1 MLRGLYTAYTGMRNE
16 QKRLDVISNNIA
28 NAATTGYKTE
38 SVSNQSFDDALTLRI
53 KDQTTPY
60 KANPIG
66 HMNLGVKIGEV
77 YTDYGQGSLLE
88 TENTFDLAIAGKGYF
103 AIGVTNANGETS
115 VKYTRDGSFTMTADG
130 YVVTS
135 NGDSV
140 LDVNGNPVRVNPRA
154 ADISFDLFGNVLA
167 DGVNMGRVAL
177 VDFADYNYIAKYG
190 DNLYDIVDGATM
202 VPATGTIRQGYL
214 EQSNV
219 DAVSEMVDLI
229 TVTRAYEANQKVIQ
243 AMDSMADKAVNDVG
257 RV

>member
-53 KDQTTPY
+53 NDQSSRYSKTV
-60 KANPIG
+60 IG
-66 HMNLGVKIGEV
+66 DMDLGVKIGEV

-88 TENTFDLAIAGKGYF
+88 TGNTFDLALAGKGF
-103 AIGVTNANGETS
+103 FTVGVTNADGQTS
-115 VKYTRDGSFTMTADG
+115 VKYTRDGSFTMTAQG
-130 YVVTS
+130 FVVTS
-135 NGDSV
+135 NGDNL

-154 ADISFDLFGNVLA
+154 TDIVVDLYGNITADN
-167 DGVNMGRVAL
+167 VNMGRVAV
-177 VDFADYNYIAKYG
+177 VDFEDYNYISKYG
-190 DNLYDIVDGATM
+190 DNLYNIVDGANM
-202 VPATGTIRQGYL
+202 IPATGTIKQGYL

-243 AMDSMADKAVNDVG
+243 AMDTMADKAVNDVG

>member
-88 TENTFDLAIAGKGYF
+88 TENKFDLAIAGKGYF

-154 ADISFDLFGNVLA
+154 ADISFDLYGNVLA

>member
-53 KDQTTPY
+53 KDQTTPF
-60 KANPIG
+60 KADRIG
-66 HMNLGVKIGEV
+66 SMNLGVKIGEV
-77 YTDYGQGSLLE
+77 YTDYGQGSILE

-103 AIGVTNANGETS
+103 AIGVTNANGERS
-115 VKYTRDGSFTMTADG
+115 IKYTRDGSFTMTSDG

-135 NGDSV
+135 NGDNL
-140 LDVNGNPVRVNPRA
+140 LDVNANPVRVNPVA
-154 ADISFDLFGNVLA
+154 TDISFDSLGYILA
-167 DGVNMGRVAL
+167 DQVNMGRVAL
-177 VDFADYNYIAKYG
+177 IDFENYDYLSKYG
-190 DNLYDIVDGATM
+190 DNLFEPVDGATM
-202 VPATGTIRQGYL
+202 VAATGTIKQGYL

-243 AMDSMADKAVNDVG
+243 AMDTMADKAVNDVG